1 MTIGFLLV
9 PQRCFCL
16 VLVQNLSSAIRE
28 HDFSEFLQH
37 QSGEES
43 LPLYLTP
50 PDASCWYI
58 CGGALREGVWNIP
71 VWVASPPAAGKL
83 ANRKESATGKKF
95 VPSLLQKRRNC
106 KSIFPVGLFSFGKE
120 RKARS

>member
-1 MTIGFLLV
+1 
-9 PQRCFCL
+9 
-16 VLVQNLSSAIRE
+16 
-28 HDFSEFLQH
+28 
-37 QSGEES
+37 
-43 LPLYLTP
+43 
-50 PDASCWYI
+50 
-58 CGGALREGVWNIP
+58 LREGVWNIP